1 MTLSRSTLTLIR
13 LTLTLTLATLTLFVL
28 WKQNHTKKAFSPP
41 TWEKMLSLL
50 AIKHRFVSRNPRFL
64 CRLQTISTNGR
75 TNRGK
80 NSPNIRFPIL
90 LSLVFL

>member
-1 MTLSRSTLTLIR
+1 MTLRRSTLTLIR

-28 WKQNHTKKAFSPP
+28 WKLNHTKKAFSPP

-50 AIKHRFVSRNPRFL
+50 AIKHHFVSLNPRFL
-64 CRLQTISTNGR
+64 FRPKTILINGR
-75 TNRGK
+75 TNRDK
-80 NSPNIRFPIL
+80 NSPNIRYPIL